1 MGAIFAPQCSWLNL
15 AIHTRTKVTHAHLKG
30 WVMTLAR
37 WNMLKKFGT
46 CHAPAPRWCNFS
58 MAVRLCLVSHALS
71 RCAFWLVLHAWQR
84 ASMSEFFMLLWP
96 TVVVQLWQLCTTLHR
111 AARAQLGLL

>member
-37 WNMLKKFGT
+37 WNMLKKLGT
-46 CHAPAPRWCNFS
+46 YAMRRRRPAIFS
-58 MAVRLCLVSHALS
+58 VCLCLVSHAPS
-71 RCAFWLVLHAWQR
+71 RCTFWLVLHAWQMCVP
-84 ASMSEFFMLLWP
+84 MSKFFMLLWP
-96 TVVVQLWQLCTTLHR
+96 TVVVQLWQLCTTLHW
-111 AARAQLGLL
+111 AAPGSKVPR